1 MLEEG
6 PVFGSAPAALASL
19 LFDPPEPQIIGKT
32 EKHSVSRLSYL
43 FAHLH
48 LLSSDSFS
56 STLLSSNLSLLSDPF
71 HLCFSSV
78 HIVGSLTSKLP
89 STKLAQTR
97 CSTTEYHKTCTNTFQ
112 YYRILQ
118 SLHKHVPVLPYT
130 TKLAERCSST
140 TVYYKNL
147 AQTRSSTTV
156 YYKAPT
162 NTFQYCRILQ
172 SLHKHIPSTTVYYKV
187 RTNTFQYYRI
197 LQSLHKVVPST
208 TVYYKTCTNTFQY
221 YRILESLHKHVPVLP
236 YTTKLAQTRSS
247 TTVYYKACTNV
258 PVLPYTTKLAQ
269 TRSSTTVYY
278 KVRTNTFQYYV
289 CSFPY
294 RHGDVCAAKRTSFCS
309 FPNE

>member
-1 MLEEG
+1 MAPDWFNSLELAFDELAATEMLEEG

-130 TKLAERCSST
+130 TKT
-140 TVYYKNL
+140 
-147 AQTRSSTTV
+147 
-156 YYKAPT
+156 
-162 NTFQYCRILQ
+162 
-172 SLHKHIPSTTVYYKV
+172 LHKHVPVLPYTT
-187 RTNTFQYYRI
+187 
-197 LQSLHKVVPST
+197 
-208 TVYYKTCTNTFQY
+208 KT
-221 YRILESLHKHVPVLP
+221 LHKHVPVLP
-236 YTTKLAQTRSS
+236 YTTKLRQTRSSTAVYYKACTNTFPVLPYTTKFAQTRSS
-247 TTVYYKACTNV
+247 TTVYYKACTKSF
-258 PVLPYTTKLAQ
+258 PVLPCTTKLAQ
-269 TRSSTTVYY
+269 THSSTTVY
-278 KVRTNTFQYYV
+278 
-289 CSFPY
+289 
-294 RHGDVCAAKRTSFCS
+294 
-309 FPNE
+309 